1 MLKRSWLTEHGTL
14 TRELLKKIDYA
25 AIMWNK
31 TKDSKYK
38 DLWYKL
44 IKEWANGSNNTK
56 RRIVSISAINKAD
69 DGTYVFVGKSELY
82 GPVRDS
88 KNKTNNLRRQ
98 FKLICNE

>member
-14 TRELLKKIDYA
+14 TRELLKKIDDA